1 MRQSRAVLLAVLL
14 VSAVLLLLDT
24 HGRPSQIAS
33 DIRDTIADL
42 HGE

>member
-14 VSAVLLLLDT
+14 VSAVLLLIDT
-24 HGRPSQIAS
+24 HGRPSQIVT